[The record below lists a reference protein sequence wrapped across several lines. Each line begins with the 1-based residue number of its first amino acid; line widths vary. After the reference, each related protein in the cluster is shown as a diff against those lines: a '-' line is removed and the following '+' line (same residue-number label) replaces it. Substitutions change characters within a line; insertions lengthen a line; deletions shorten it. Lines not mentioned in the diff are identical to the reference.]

1 MKEIGGKMLTW
12 TERRAIEHGWESH
25 ALIEQVTN
33 PEMKKALE
41 EHTLANIRVIQ
52 ARMKEIVG
60 K

>member
-1 MKEIGGKMLTW
+1 MLTW